1 MDRPSSSVVRRV
13 PMPPHGTLDEK
24 LTSGKSLHGLGTGLR
39 AQVPWASGPSRCEIA
54 PSALLDC
61 ERMSTCL
68 LATPLFLVKTDERQ
82 HVPVLYLHSLS
93 VHRNPVQLANM
104 LAGVYVV
111 TPYSTKIVT
120 LYCRL
125 LYPVQ
130 TAPSNPVLADWSVPQ
145 VRSRYRGGRGW
156 PSASVILVG
165 TLS

>member
-1 MDRPSSSVVRRV
+1 M
-13 PMPPHGTLDEK
+13 
-24 LTSGKSLHGLGTGLR
+24 
-39 AQVPWASGPSRCEIA
+39 PWASGPSRCEIA

-145 VRSRYRGGRGW
+145 ARSRYRGGRGW
-156 PSASVILVG
+156 PSARNSCVTPARICFYAFRRIRHPCV
-165 TLS
+165 TLSSLFAMCTQVSSSSER